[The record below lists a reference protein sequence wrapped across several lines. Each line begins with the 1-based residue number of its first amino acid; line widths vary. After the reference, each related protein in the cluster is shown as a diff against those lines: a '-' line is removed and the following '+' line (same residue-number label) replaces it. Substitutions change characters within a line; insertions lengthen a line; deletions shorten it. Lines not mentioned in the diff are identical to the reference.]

1 MNNKKI
7 KYGLNSAIVIIGAI
21 IAVILLNSILISF
34 DDRMSLEV
42 DLTGNEI
49 YVLSDKTEKVLDGID
64 KETKVVLLYDSQVES
79 SAEYKEKAEK
89 DMNIIRS
96 VMEKYTEA
104 NPNVKFEVLD
114 YYKNPSVI
122 LEDPVYSN
130 IVTDIYSRGINPVFS
145 MAFIQGD
152 KYEFAEYTSYYEEV
166 FNEESGE
173 IENHSKLEHVITN
186 KLRVLTS
193 NDERFSKVLFTIG
206 HGEKNTQ
213 EMRDI
218 LTGYSFNPGEINLI
232 SDTIPT
238 DEKVLLIIDTPS
250 SDFTDGEIA
259 KLDDFLKF
267 GGNAQ
272 VYFNPLASNE
282 QLPKLESYLKDSWGI
297 IRNHGVTSDTP
308 NNIGESE
315 GYMVAVGEYA
325 DHSIVSGLTDSR
337 IMYTSANPLEIKS
350 DKEAAINVETVLTTS
365 SDAVLKTPETA
376 LEPVDSSDKKGKYN
390 IILTSTKDHYDVYN
404 EKTTGRVLVCGS
416 SYAMD
421 YLSSQSECLN
431 KEMLINSFNWMCGNA
446 EDLEIGTKE
455 LPEGDLV
462 ITNASKWGWFTVLV
476 IVIPL
481 VVLAAGVVVF
491 VKRRY
496 K

>member
-1 MNNKKI
+1 
-7 KYGLNSAIVIIGAI
+7 
-21 IAVILLNSILISF
+21 
-34 DDRMSLEV
+34 MSLEV

-49 YVLSDKTEKVLDGID
+49 YVLSDKTEEVLKGID

-79 SAEYKEKAEK
+79 NAEYKEKAEK

-122 LEDPVYSN
+122 LENPVYSN
-130 IVTDIYSRGINPVFS
+130 IVTDIYSRGMNPVFS

-173 IENHSKLEHVITN
+173 IENHSKLEHVVTN
-186 KLRVLTS
+186 KLRTLTGNS
-193 NDERFSKVLFTIG
+193 ERFTKVLFTVG
-206 HGEKNTQ
+206 HGEKNTK
-213 EMRDI
+213 EIRDI
-218 LTGYSFNPGEINLI
+218 LTGYSFNPGEINLL
-232 SDTIPT
+232 SEDIPK
-238 DEKVLLIIDTPS
+238 DEKVLIVIDTPS
-250 SDFTDGEIA
+250 SDFTDSEIS
-259 KLDDFLKF
+259 KLDEFLKF
-267 GGNAQ
+267 GGSAQ
-272 VYFNPLASNE
+272 VYFNPMASNE

-297 IRNHGVTSDTP
+297 VRNHGVTSDTP

-325 DHSIVSGLTDSR
+325 DHGIVNGLTDSR

-350 DKEAAINVETVLTTS
+350 DKEVAINVETVLTTS
-365 SDAVLKTPETA
+365 ADSVLKTPETA
-376 LEPVDSSDKKGKYN
+376 TEPANSSDAKGKYN

-404 EKTTGRVLVCGS
+404 NKTTGRVLVCGS

-421 YLSSQSECLN
+421 YLPSQSECLN
-431 KEMLINSFNWMCGNA
+431 KEMLINSLNWMCGNA
-446 EDLEIGTKE
+446 VDLEIGTKE

-462 ITNASKWGWFTVLV
+462 ITNASKWSWFTVLV
-476 IVIPL
+476 VVIPL
-481 VVLAAGVVVF
+481 VILAAGF
-491 VKRRY
+491 ATFIRRRY